1 MKRTILPGLIS
12 LSMLTLFLVS
22 CQKQSELRSDETPT
36 ADLTIAAIIQ
46 NKDLALT
53 LKSDQAGATARGSA
67 GRQVKFN
74 YLAAAL
80 ARTGLTKVLATTDG
94 SYTLFAPTNDAFID
108 AGFASVQDI
117 MNAPVD
123 VLKPIL
129 LYHVLGAEVTSG
141 NVPAGPNAA
150 VTTLNGADAYVTRK
164 PDGSVFI
171 NGVPVILADVNAVNG
186 VIHVIDKVLI
196 PPTGNIVQTAI
207 AANPEFTYLV
217 AAVLRASQGSVNVAG
232 LLSGAGP
239 FTVFAPTNQAFINAG
254 FPTIASITNASPAAL
269 TPILAYHV
277 IGARVFS
284 SDLTNGMQPA
294 MFAGGTTT
302 ITLTGGPK
310 IKGNNNSTA
319 SNIVKTDIVTT
330 NGVIHVIDAVLF
342 P

>member
-1 MKRTILPGLIS
+1 
-12 LSMLTLFLVS
+12 MLTFFLVS
-22 CQKQSELRSDETPT
+22 CQKQSELRPDETPT
-36 ADLTIAAIIQ
+36 SSQTISAIIE
-46 NKDLALT
+46 NKNFALS

-108 AGFASVQDI
+108 AGFATVQDI

-129 LYHVLGAEVTSG
+129 LYHVLGTEVTSG
-141 NVPAGPNAA
+141 NVPAGPNA
-150 VTTLNGADAYVTRK
+150 VVNTLNGADAYVTRK
-164 PDGSVFI
+164 QDGSVFI
-171 NGVPVILADVNAVNG
+171 NGVAVILADVNAVNG

-207 AANPEFTYLV
+207 AASPEFTYLV

-277 IGARVFS
+277 IGARIFS
-284 SDLTNGMQPA
+284 SDLSNGIQPV

-310 IKGNNNSTA
+310 IKGNGNSTA
-319 SNIVKTDIVTT
+319 SNIVKTDIVCT
-330 NGVIHVIDAVLF
+330 NGVIHVIDGVLL